1 MAAQGNAGS
10 PLGGEPGAGPS
21 WARTAVLRQS
31 AVAGGVVLLGLL
43 LMAGAVTIPSTAGYA
58 GVGPNFL
65 PWLVAVGL
73 LLCGVFLAWEAR
85 TGGFRDM
92 DDLDGAEHGH
102 WPGFVWVSAGILANA
117 ALITTIGFIL
127 SCALCFVMA
136 VRGFKSAESR
146 LDLSLRAWLIDALL
160 GMAIAA
166 PVFWMFTQ
174 ALAINLPGL
183 TNTGWL

>member
-1 MAAQGNAGS
+1 MSGAKVAQ
-10 PLGGEPGAGPS
+10 
-21 WARTAVLRQS
+21 TAV
-31 AVAGGVVLLGLL
+31 AAGVLATGALL
-43 LMAGAVTIPSTAGYA
+43 AFGALTIPSDAGYA

-65 PWLVAVGL
+65 PWVVASLL
-73 LLCGVFLAWEAR
+73 LLCGAFLVWEAQS
-85 TGGFRDM
+85 GGFRQM

-117 ALITTIGFIL
+117 ALITTLGFIL
-127 SCALCFVMA
+127 SCALCFVLA
-136 VRGFKSAESR
+136 VRGFKSAEGR
-146 LDLSLRAWLIDALL
+146 LDMSLRAWLIDAAI